1 MNSNPLRAAPGVQL
15 LGSVHHEKGLAM
27 MTTTNERE
35 LPEDRRQE
43 IFRELVDAQDHD
55 MSVAQS
61 RKHVAERF
69 EVSEQQV
76 RQIEREGLDQS
87 WPPLS

>member
-1 MNSNPLRAAPGVQL
+1 MIPNETDQ
-15 LGSVHHEKGLAM
+15 GLS
-27 MTTTNERE
+27 EQ
-35 LPEDRRQE
+35 RRQE
-43 IFRELVDAQDHD
+43 IFLELVNAQDQD

-61 RKHVAERF
+61 RRFVAERF

-76 RQIEREGLDQS
+76 RQIEREGLDQN